1 MKLRRGAQNLY
12 SLGGTRMNDLRFEW
26 GIIGFRG
33 LLNLDTPMD
42 STIELEILGILE
54 FELGSN

>member
-1 MKLRRGAQNLY
+1 
-12 SLGGTRMNDLRFEW
+12 MNDLRFEW
-26 GIIGFRG
+26 GIIGFGR

>member
-1 MKLRRGAQNLY
+1 
-12 SLGGTRMNDLRFEW
+12 MNDLRFVRGME
-26 GIIGFRG
+26 GFGRS
-33 LLNLDTPMD
+33 LNLDSPMD